1 MSIRV
6 GAALVFGL
14 VLALGPVMA
23 RPDMGPEEELF
34 GDEISGTVEI
44 TGLSRFPEH
53 VFYAFPLRCSRALV
67 GLEEGGEDLGLDDL
81 KVVDG
86 VDDQANFAV
95 LQDGPI
101 ADWIGAGGPCQAT
114 SLYAMGR
121 EAAAGVDLA
130 AMPLAALQ
138 TFFAEDP
145 RLFRSDFK
153 LLDNPPYASTGSP
166 LRSVDEVVRVLRI
179 EAQALVVVLDE
190 ATYSFADGTVQTLK
204 LAHTRR
210 PELPFRPL
218 KPAKVEKYAS
228 SYAKWEARQPL
239 EPPPAPKLPVDE
251 YEVGAEVPGGR
262 GAGCG
267 GAGCGG
273 AGCGGA
279 GCGVRRLWVRRLWP
293 RRLWQR
299 RSWWWRRWKKRMR
312 WKPRRRGRFC
322 VGRGRWGSRWSW
334 GWAPR
339 SRCVGVRA
347 GEVCTLFPAAP
358 RRRADIVDRRVVANE
373 RSYRGLACVA
383 PGAFA
388 RGRAEVAAQ
397 ALRGACK
404 RGVGALADV
413 MVGPRP
419 DVPPR
424 LRPPWACSAWVM
436 GIRR

>member
-44 TGLSRFPEH
+44 SGLSRFPEH

-251 YEVGAEVPGGR
+251 YEVGVEAPAVAGAEVP
-262 GAGCG
+262 
-267 GAGCGG
+267 
-273 AGCGGA
+273 
-279 GCGVRRLWVRRLWP
+279 V
-293 RRLWQR
+293 
-299 RSWWWRRWKKRMR
+299 
-312 WKPRRRGRFC
+312 
-322 VGRGRWGSRWSW
+322 
-334 GWAPR
+334 
-339 SRCVGVRA
+339 
-347 GEVCTLFPAAP
+347 
-358 RRRADIVDRRVVANE
+358 
-373 RSYRGLACVA
+373 
-383 PGAFA
+383 
-388 RGRAEVAAQ
+388 AEVPPAVQ
-397 ALRGACK
+397 QLR
-404 RGVGALADV
+404 L
-413 MVGPRP
+413 
-419 DVPPR
+419 
-424 LRPPWACSAWVM
+424 
-436 GIRR
+436 

>member
-34 GDEISGTVEI
+34 GDQISGTVEI

-101 ADWIGAGGPCQAT
+101 ADWIGVGGPCQAT

-251 YEVGAEVPGGR
+251 YEVGVEAPAVAVAEVPV
-262 GAGCG
+262 A
-267 GAGCGG
+267 
-273 AGCGGA
+273 
-279 GCGVRRLWVRRLWP
+279 
-293 RRLWQR
+293 
-299 RSWWWRRWKKRMR
+299 
-312 WKPRRRGRFC
+312 
-322 VGRGRWGSRWSW
+322 
-334 GWAPR
+334 
-339 SRCVGVRA
+339 
-347 GEVCTLFPAAP
+347 EVPAVAAP
-358 RRRADIVDRRVVANE
+358 VVAAPVVAAPVVGTPVVAAPVVAAPVVVVEAVEEEDEVEAAEARPFLRRAWPLGIAVV
-373 RSYRGLACVA
+373 V
-383 PGAFA
+383 
-388 RGRAEVAAQ
+388 
-397 ALRGACK
+397 
-404 RGVGALADV
+404 GVGAAIALRR
-413 MVGPRP
+413 RP
-419 DVPPR
+419 
-424 LRPPWACSAWVM
+424 
-436 GIRR
+436 GG

>member
-34 GDEISGTVEI
+34 GDQISGTVEI

-67 GLEEGGEDLGLDDL
+67 GLEEGGEDLGLDDF

-114 SLYAMGR
+114 ALYAMGR

-153 LLDNPPYASTGSP
+153 LVDNPPYASTGSP
-166 LRSVDEVVRVLRI
+166 LRSVHEVVRVLRI

-239 EPPPAPKLPVDE
+239 EPPPAPTMPVDE
-251 YEVGAEVPGGR
+251 YEVGVEAPAGDEVP
-262 GAGCG
+262 AV
-267 GAGCGG
+267 A
-273 AGCGGA
+273 
-279 GCGVRRLWVRRLWP
+279 VVE
-293 RRLWQR
+293 
-299 RSWWWRRWKKRMR
+299 
-312 WKPRRRGRFC
+312 
-322 VGRGRWGSRWSW
+322 
-334 GWAPR
+334 APA
-339 SRCVGVRA
+339 VAVVEA
-347 GEVCTLFPAAP
+347 PVVAAP
-358 RRRADIVDRRVVANE
+358 VVAAPVVGTPVVVAPVVAAPVVVVEAVEEEDEVEAAEARPFLRRAWPLGIAVV
-373 RSYRGLACVA
+373 V
-383 PGAFA
+383 
-388 RGRAEVAAQ
+388 
-397 ALRGACK
+397 
-404 RGVGALADV
+404 GVGAAIALRR
-413 MVGPRP
+413 RP
-419 DVPPR
+419 
-424 LRPPWACSAWVM
+424 
-436 GIRR
+436 GG